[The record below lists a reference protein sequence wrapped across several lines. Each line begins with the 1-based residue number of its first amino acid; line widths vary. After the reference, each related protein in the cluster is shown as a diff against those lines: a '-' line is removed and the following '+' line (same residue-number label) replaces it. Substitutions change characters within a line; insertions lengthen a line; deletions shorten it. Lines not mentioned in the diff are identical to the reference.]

1 MKELDLLKK
10 DWHKNTNSFIPVQ
23 DTELYGM
30 LHKKS
35 SSVVKILFII
45 SVFEILLWI
54 GISLFFNTDQ
64 YFKNIEFELFIEI
77 FNYSNYLITLIF
89 IYFFYRNYIAISTIV
104 STKRLMIAI
113 LKTRKTVQFYVW
125 YNLSIILISVII
137 GFYVG
142 IVDNNKSLTLKDDFT
157 INDTN
162 IFVLTLIL
170 VVVIGVILGAFW
182 LFYRLLYGI
191 LLQKLQSNYKEL
203 QKIVD

>member
-89 IYFFYRNYIAISTIV
+89 ICFFYRNYIAISTIV